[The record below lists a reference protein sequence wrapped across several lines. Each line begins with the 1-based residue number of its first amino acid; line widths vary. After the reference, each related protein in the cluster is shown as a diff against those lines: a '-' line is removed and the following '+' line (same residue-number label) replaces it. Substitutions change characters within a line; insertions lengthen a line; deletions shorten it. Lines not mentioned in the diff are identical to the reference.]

1 MKNPAYLIILLLILS
16 VSGFGQKTKTLVSRF
31 SYQINTQDTTA
42 QPVDTILSGSQFH
55 QPLYKTSSGSWS
67 DLGNTGLPAVINQY
81 RPVRDAF
88 NPLVFEGIDGYGYN
102 RPDLTFYSAK
112 SPYSLLN
119 YNSGGTADKN
129 GQTIKAIFAR
139 SLKNRGN
146 ITVLGNYYNSDGHFN
161 NQKANS
167 SSITANYILNRKN
180 YGLVTGITRQSFG
193 FSENGGLE
201 SDQSLT
207 ASADPSYLA
216 VNLSGAATK
225 MSALMFQGV
234 QSGFISLEKH
244 QPHLSVQKDS
254 LPKDSLIALK
264 DTLPVMK
271 DSLLPARD
279 TLLPNGNGLRLVHVF
294 KISNVSRKYSDS
306 KTDAAFY
313 KNTWSEDQTTKDSIS
328 FLSWSNSI
336 DLVSDTLRIG
346 KFPFVLNGGFNPD
359 FYRYQQ
365 TDTITYGYALG
376 LNGKIV
382 KRDSLSNLEI
392 SGSWTAAGYSAG
404 DYNFNL
410 FYSIIPGKRS
420 GGSKI
425 SLELFTRGCS
435 PDPIIANYQSNH
447 FRWNN
452 NFSRQNE
459 SGINLK
465 YYNPKLRATL
475 TGSAIANKGWIYF
488 DSLGLPAQLNNAMTV
503 FSAKGSKDF
512 IAGVFRSSVSALVQY
527 STSDKIRLPL
537 FVGSTSTYIH
547 HDIKFPAT
555 GGELQVEYGF
565 DLNFNTGFYGYAYMP
580 ATGIFYG
587 QNEKVIGNYPGL
599 NVFGQIKVKR
609 TRIFVAWCQT
619 FADILPE
626 QSFAVLHYP
635 SMRPH
640 LKYGVYWHFYD

>member
-1 MKNPAYLIILLLILS
+1 MKKPACLLILLLILS
-16 VSGFGQKTKTLVSRF
+16 ASAYNQKTKTPVTRF
-31 SYQINTQDTTA
+31 IYQINHQDTIA

-55 QPLYKTSSGSWS
+55 KPLYRTYSSSWS
-67 DLGNTGLPAVINQY
+67 DLGNDGLPAIINEY
-81 RPVRDAF
+81 RPVREAF

-102 RPDLTFYSAK
+102 MPEMVFYSAK

-139 SLKNRGN
+139 GLKNKGN
-146 ITVLGNYYNSDGHFN
+146 ITVLGNYYNSEGHFS

-167 SSITANYILNRKN
+167 SAISANYILNRKN
-180 YGLVTGITRQSFG
+180 YHLVTGINRQSFG

-244 QPHLSVQKDS
+244 QPKPLIQIDS
-254 LPKDSLIALK
+254 LPKDSLAGRK
-264 DTLPVMK
+264 DSVLLIK
-271 DSLLPARD
+271 DSLLPVVD
-279 TLLPNGNGLRLVHVF
+279 SLSPNGKGLRIIHVF

-313 KNTWSEDQTTKDSIS
+313 QDTWSEDQITKDSIS
-328 FLSWSNSI
+328 FLSWTNKVSV
-336 DLVSDTLRIG
+336 VSDTLRFG
-346 KFPFVLNGGFNPD
+346 RFPLVLNGGLNPD
-359 FYRYQQ
+359 FYRYKQ
-365 TDTITYGYALG
+365 TDTLSYGYALG
-376 LNGKIV
+376 LNGEV
-382 KRDSLSNLEI
+382 VMRDSLTNFELSA
-392 SGSWTAAGYSAG
+392 SWTAAGYSAG
-404 DYNFNL
+404 DYNL
-410 FYSIIPGKRS
+410 RAFYSLTPGKKT

-425 SLELFTRGCS
+425 SLELFARGCTA
-435 PDPIIANYQSNH
+435 DPIIANYHSNH
-447 FRWNN
+447 FRWTN
-452 NFSRQNE
+452 NFNRQQE
-459 SGINLK
+459 SGVNLK
-465 YYNPKLRATL
+465 YNIPGRKVAI
-475 TGSAIANKGWIYF
+475 TGSVVTNMGWIYF
-488 DSLGLPAQLNNAMTV
+488 DTLGLPAQLNSRMTV
-503 FSAKGSKDF
+503 FSARGSKEF
-512 IAGVFRSSVSALVQY
+512 KAGIFRSSVSALVQY

-547 HDIKFPAT
+547 HDIHFPST
-555 GGELQVEYGF
+555 GGDLQVEYGF

-580 ATGIFYG
+580 ATGVFFG
-587 QNEKVIGNYPGL
+587 QNEKILGNYPGL
-599 NVFGQIKVKR
+599 NVFGQFKVKR
-609 TRIFVAWCQT
+609 TRIFVEWCQT
-619 FADILPE
+619 FAGLLPE